1 MRSVGPKTDHPFSW
15 DDLRTALFLAR
26 SGSIRKA
33 ARALDV
39 SHSTVLRRIA
49 DLEKESGVRL
59 FDKKPDGYELT
70 IAGQDVFDTARSV
83 EEIVTALERRVHGR
97 DLQLSGSV
105 RVTLPD
111 PFVPFFVPI
120 LRAFGRKYPAI
131 EVTVSVG
138 TGYADLAQR
147 EADLAIRTA
156 EEPPPD
162 LVGRRVATA
171 GVGIYGHAS
180 YLKGKKTKDPM
191 ALDWVGWD
199 RGSDMAFAKWITKNV
214 PDERIAIRM
223 SHSWS
228 VGAAVNAGAGVTV
241 WPCIQGEVMA
251 GWRRVKLMPDVSAP
265 MWILS
270 HRDLRTTARV
280 RVLRDFLADAIAKQR
295 KVIEGK

>member
-1 MRSVGPKTDHPFSW
+1 MRTTGPKTDHAFSW

-49 DLEKESGVRL
+49 DLEKQSGVRL

-70 IAGQDVFDTARSV
+70 VAGQDVFDSARNV
-83 EEIVTALERRVHGR
+83 EEIVNALERRVHGR
-97 DLQLSGSV
+97 DLQLSGPV

-120 LRAFGRKYPAI
+120 LKAFRKKYPAI
-131 EVTVSVG
+131 ELTVTVF

-156 EEPPPD
+156 SEPPPD

-171 GVGIYGHAS
+171 GIGIYGHQS
-180 YLKGKKTKDPM
+180 YLKGKKTGDLLK
-191 ALDWVGWD
+191 LDWVGWD
-199 RGSDMAFAKWITKNV
+199 RASDMSFNHWITKNV
-214 PDERIAIRM
+214 PDERVVLRL
-223 SHSWS
+223 SQSWA
-228 VGAAVNAGAGVTV
+228 VGAAVNAGAGITS
-241 WPCIQGEVMA
+241 WPCVQGEVMP
-251 GWRRVKLMPDVSAP
+251 GWRRLKLMPDGAP

-280 RVLRDFLADAIAKQR
+280 RVLRDYLADEIAKR
-295 KVIEGK
+295 KKIIEGK

>member
-1 MRSVGPKTDHPFSW
+1 MRSVGPKTDHPLSW

-70 IAGQDVFDTARSV
+70 AAGQDVFDTARGV
-83 EEIVTALERRVHGR
+83 EEIVNALERRVHGR
-97 DLQLSGSV
+97 DLELSGPV

-120 LRAFGRKYPAI
+120 LRAFRKKYPAI
-131 EVTVSVG
+131 EVTVAVS

-156 EEPPPD
+156 DEPPPD
-162 LVGRRVATA
+162 LVGRRVAQA
-171 GVGIYGHAS
+171 GVGIYGHVS
-180 YLKGKKTKDPM
+180 YLKGKKTNDPM
-191 ALDWVGWD
+191 ALDWVGWE
-199 RGSDMAFAKWITKNV
+199 RGSEMAFANWITRNV
-214 PDERIAIRM
+214 PDDRVVIRVNQ
-223 SHSWS
+223 SWA
-228 VGAAVNAGAGVTV
+228 VGAAVDAGAGVTLY
-241 WPCIQGEVMA
+241 PCIHGEVKA
-251 GWRRVKLMPDVSAP
+251 GWRRVRLLPDASAP

-280 RVLRDFLADAIAKQR
+280 RVLRDYLADAIAKQR
-295 KVIEGK
+295 KIVEGK

>member
-1 MRSVGPKTDHPFSW
+1 MRTNGPKTDHTFSW

-49 DLEKESGVRL
+49 DLEKQSRVRL

-70 IAGQDVFDTARSV
+70 VAGQDVFDSARNV
-83 EEIVTALERRVHGR
+83 EEIVNALERRVHGR
-97 DLQLSGSV
+97 DLQLSGPV

-111 PFVPFFVPI
+111 PFVPFFVPV
-120 LRAFGRKYPAI
+120 LKAFRKKYPAI
-131 EVTVSVG
+131 ELTVTVF

-147 EADLAIRTA
+147 EADLALRTA
-156 EEPPPD
+156 DAPPPD

-171 GVGIYGHAS
+171 GIGIYGHQS
-180 YLKGKKTKDPM
+180 YLKGKKTDDLMK
-191 ALDWVGWD
+191 LDWVGWD
-199 RGSDMAFAKWITKNV
+199 RASDMSFNHWITKNV
-214 PDERIAIRM
+214 PDERVVLRL
-223 SHSWS
+223 SQSWA
-228 VGAAVNAGAGVTV
+228 VGAAVNAGAGITS
-241 WPCIQGEVMA
+241 WPCVQGEVMP
-251 GWRRVKLMPDVSAP
+251 GWRRLKLMPDSAP

-280 RVLRDFLADAIAKQR
+280 RVLRDYLADEIAKR
-295 KVIEGK
+295 KKIIEGT